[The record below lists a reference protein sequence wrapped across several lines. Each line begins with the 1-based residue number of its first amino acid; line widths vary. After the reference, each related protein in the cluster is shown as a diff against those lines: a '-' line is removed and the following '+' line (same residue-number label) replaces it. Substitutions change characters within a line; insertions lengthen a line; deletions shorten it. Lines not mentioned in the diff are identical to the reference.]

1 MKRIN
6 KAKLIIRILELLTI
20 IGTIILMPIVIKY
33 ATATR
38 GYKAVGG
45 EYLLPILALVIVLI
59 LETILEEIED
69 YKKERKNGRR

>member
-1 MKRIN
+1 MKIN

-20 IGTIILMPIVIKY
+20 IGTIILMPIAIKY

-38 GYKAVGG
+38 GYEAVGG

-59 LETILEEIED
+59 LETILEEIEG
-69 YKKERKNGRR
+69 YKKEIKNGRR

>member
-1 MKRIN
+1 MKIN
-6 KAKLIIRILELLTI
+6 KPKLIIRIIELLII
-20 IGTIILMPIVIKY
+20 IGTTILTPIAIKY

-38 GYKAVGG
+38 GYEAAGG
-45 EYLLPILALVIVLI
+45 EYLLPILALVIVLV

>member
-20 IGTIILMPIVIKY
+20 IGTIILMPIAIKY

-38 GYKAVGG
+38 GYEAVGG

>member
-20 IGTIILMPIVIKY
+20 IGTIILMPIAIKY